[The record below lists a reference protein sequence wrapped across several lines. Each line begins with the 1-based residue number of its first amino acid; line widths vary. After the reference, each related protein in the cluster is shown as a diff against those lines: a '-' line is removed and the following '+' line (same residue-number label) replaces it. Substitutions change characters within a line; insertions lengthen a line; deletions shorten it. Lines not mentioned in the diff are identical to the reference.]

1 MIGFGEALG
10 RLRFGRRFGFRLCFG
25 RRRCW
30 CSRFGRSALRR
41 CGRLRLGYFRRFCL
55 LGCLRR
61 RRCFRLVSTFRR
73 LSGFRRSTAFG
84 SRRAFRF
91 FFFCHCFGF
100 AFGVG
105 REAAFGIGFGL
116 GFRHRFGY
124 TAFRTWCV
132 ALNIFRSSFTAS
144 CKGQQYQ
151 SGKEDCGHF
160 PFHHHDHLYLH
171 NTEKHAK
178 VQRNRKISRKSYI
191 LCAGLSS
198 SSGNS
203 SSDSSKASR

>member
-41 CGRLRLGYFRRFCL
+41 CGRLRLGYFRRFAL

-124 TAFRTWCV
+124 TAFRCRAAVGRCFVCITS
-132 ALNIFRSSFTAS
+132 RKGEYHQS
-144 CKGQQYQ
+144 C
-151 SGKEDCGHF
+151 KEDCGHF

-191 LCAGLSS
+191 LCAGLSF
-198 SSGNS
+198 SSGSS
-203 SSDSSKASR
+203 SSDSSRASR